1 MKDTVSMVIATIL
14 LVTVLLLFPLYNYFE
29 RQDDMTYNI
38 VLKATTNFVDET
50 IQNGYVDQNTYT
62 NYVNTLASTGYSYD
76 ISLEIHRRV
85 LTLDPDSDSSNPKYI
100 EQYEIKYNKD
110 IFDDATGNTNLSWAT
125 SNTLKL
131 KNEAFFLNEGDQVY
145 VRVKNRNT
153 TMAGAILNILTPN
166 APKEKI
172 DISYGGTIK
181 DTTWANTKIS
191 DLYQG
196 DIYIGVELLNPNPN
210 DDKNAYPLYTL
221 SESSD
226 RIIEFSVKLSN
237 IDDLSV
243 AQKLADN
250 IKLVGDSPNIYISP
264 SSVTSTGTDEYK
276 IEFVLSEDKVNDYL
290 DDNDYNRFHLFL
302 PSNII
307 QGVFSKNKMV
317 NSDYIIIRKD
327 SSIEVPEI

>member
-38 VLKATTNFVDET
+38 ALKNTTNFVDEV
-50 IQNGYVDQNTYT
+50 IQSGYVDQETYT
-62 NYVNTLASTGYSYD
+62 NYVNGLANTGYSYD
-76 ISLEIHRRV
+76 IELELHRKV
-85 LTLDPDSDSSNPKYI
+85 ITLDPNSDPDNPKYI

-110 IFDDATGNTNLSWAT
+110 IFNDTGSTNLSGAIAD
-125 SNTLKL
+125 TLKL
-131 KNEAFFLNEGDQVY
+131 KNEAFFLNEGDQIY
-145 VRVKNRNT
+145 VRIKNRNT

-181 DTTWANTKIS
+181 NTTWANSKIS
-191 DLYQG
+191 DLYQS
-196 DIYIGVELLNPNPN
+196 DIYIDVELMNPNPN

-221 SESSD
+221 SESND
-226 RIIEFSVKLSN
+226 RIIEFKMKFSN

-243 AQKLADN
+243 AQKLANN
-250 IKLVGDSPNIYISP
+250 IKLVGELPNIYIS
-264 SSVTSTGTDEYK
+264 SNSITSIGTDEYK
-276 IEFVLSEDKVNDYL
+276 IEFVLSEEKVADYL
-290 DDNDYNRFHLFL
+290 DENDYNKFHLFL

-307 QGVFSKNKMV
+307 QGTFSKNKMV

-327 SSIEVPEI
+327 SSIEVPEL

>member
-38 VLKATTNFVDET
+38 ALKTTTNFVDEV
-50 IQNGYVDQNTYT
+50 IQNGYVDQVTYT
-62 NYVNTLASTGYSYD
+62 NYVNGLANTGYSYD
-76 ISLEIHRRV
+76 IELELHRKV
-85 LTLDPDSDSSNPKYI
+85 ITLDPNSDPDNPKYI

-110 IFDDATGNTNLSWAT
+110 IFNETGITNLSGAT
-125 SNTLKL
+125 SDTLKL
-131 KNEAFFLNEGDQVY
+131 KNEAFFLNEGDQIY
-145 VRVKNRNT
+145 VRIKNRNT
-153 TMAGAILNILTPN
+153 TMAGAILNLLTPN

-181 DTTWANTKIS
+181 NTTWANSKTS

-196 DIYIGVELLNPNPN
+196 DIYIDVELIDPNPN

-221 SESSD
+221 SESND
-226 RIIEFSVKLSN
+226 RIIEFKMKFSN

-250 IKLVGDSPNIYISP
+250 VKLVGESPNIYISP
-264 SSVTSTGTDEYK
+264 TSITSVGTDEYK
-276 IEFVLSEDKVNDYL
+276 VEFLLSEEKVTDYL
-290 DDNDYNRFHLFL
+290 DENNYNKFHLFL

-307 QGVFSKNKMV
+307 QGTFSKNKMV

-327 SSIEVPEI
+327 SSIEVPEL